1 MVRVVCCGGFDLD
14 KVVVGLVLGV
24 SKMFAYIGSLP
35 RRTERRV
42 AHRYSKYL
50 SKAQERRDEGEGS
63 GRKGWKGQG
72 SGRKGRKGKG
82 SGKGK
87 RK

>member
-1 MVRVVCCGGFDLD
+1 MPQT
-14 KVVVGLVLGV
+14 LVLGV

-42 AHRYSKYL
+42 AHRWSKYL
-50 SKAQERRDEGEGS
+50 SKGKVS
-63 GRKGWKGQG
+63 GKKGQG